1 MRSAPLRKSIRVL
14 ILGGTTQASEL
25 ARALADRADVQ
36 PLLSLAGRT
45 QNPAPAPIPCR
56 IGGFGGADGLAAFL
70 RDEKFDALIDAT
82 NPFAAQISA
91 NARAASA
98 ASGVPLLVFSRAAW
112 TPGEGDQWREVAT
125 MADAV
130 AALGATPRRVFLTQ
144 GRLQLAAFAAAP
156 QHFYLVRAIDEPDEL
171 RLLPDHKFISAR
183 GPFTLE
189 GERALMRAESIEI
202 LVSKNSGGGATAAK
216 LTAARELAIPVIL
229 VARPQAEGATEAS
242 RLDEVLDWIEAH
254 RPAP

>member
-1 MRSAPLRKSIRVL
+1 MRIL
-14 ILGGTTQASEL
+14 ILGGTTQASDL
-25 ARALADRADVQ
+25 ASALATRADVE

-56 IGGFGGADGLAAFL
+56 VGGFGGVEGLATFL
-70 RDEKFDALIDAT
+70 RDHQFDALIDAT
-82 NPFAAQISA
+82 HPFAAQISA

-98 ASGVPLLVFSRAAW
+98 ASGVPLLVFSRPAW
-112 TPGEGDQWREVAT
+112 APNEGDDWSEVGGVAE
-125 MADAV
+125 AV
-130 AALGATPRRVFLTQ
+130 AALGAKPRRVFLTH

-156 QHFYLVRAIDEPDEL
+156 QHFYLVRAIDRPEEL
-171 RLLPDHKFISAR
+171 RLLPHHKFISAR

-189 GERALMRAESIEI
+189 GERDIMRAERIEF

-216 LTAARELAIPVIL
+216 LVAARELKIPVVLI
-229 VARPQAEGATEAS
+229 ARPQAEGAEEAA
-242 RLDEVLDWIEAH
+242 RLADVLDWIEAH

>member
-1 MRSAPLRKSIRVL
+1 LIRIL

-25 ARALADRADVQ
+25 ARALAGRADVS

-56 IGGFGGADGLAAFL
+56 IGGFGGAEGLARFL
-70 RDEKFDALIDAT
+70 REEKFDALIDAT
-82 NPFAAQISA
+82 HPFAAQISA

-98 ASGVPLLVFSRAAW
+98 TSGVPLLVFSRPAW
-112 TPGEGDQWREVAT
+112 APGEGDQWREVAT
-125 MADAV
+125 MTEAV
-130 AALGATPRRVFLTQ
+130 AALGETPRRVFLTQ

-171 RLLPDHKFISAR
+171 RLLPRNKFISAR
-183 GPFTLE
+183 GPFTLDV
-189 GERALMRAESIEI
+189 ERELMRAEGIEI

-216 LTAARELAIPVIL
+216 LAAARELHIPVIL
-229 VARPQAEGATEAS
+229 VARPEAQDAAEAS
-242 RLDEVLDWIEAH
+242 RLDDVLDWIEAH

>member
-1 MRSAPLRKSIRVL
+1 MRSLIRIL

-25 ARALADRADVQ
+25 AGALAARTDVQ

-56 IGGFGGADGLAAFL
+56 IGGFGGAEGLATFL
-70 RDEKFDALIDAT
+70 RDEGFDALIDAT
-82 NPFAAQISA
+82 HPFAAQISA

-98 ASGVPLLVFSRAAW
+98 ASGVPLLVFSRPAW
-112 TPGEGDQWREVAT
+112 APGEGDQWREVAT

-130 AALGATPRRVFLTQ
+130 AALGETPRRVFLTQ

-171 RLLPDHKFISAR
+171 RLLPHHKFISAR
-183 GPFTLE
+183 GPFTLD
-189 GERALMRAESIEI
+189 GERDLMRAEKIEV
-202 LVSKNSGGGATAAK
+202 LVSKNSGGSATAAK

-229 VARPQAEGATEAS
+229 VTRPEAEGAAETS
-242 RLDEVLDWIEAH
+242 RLDEVLDWIDAH

>member
-1 MRSAPLRKSIRVL
+1 MRIL
-14 ILGGTTQASEL
+14 ILGGTTQASDL
-25 ARALADRADVQ
+25 ASALATRADVE

-56 IGGFGGADGLAAFL
+56 VGGFGGVEGLATFL
-70 RDEKFDALIDAT
+70 RDHQFDALIDAT
-82 NPFAAQISA
+82 HPFAAQISA

-98 ASGVPLLVFSRAAW
+98 ASSVPLLVFSRPAW
-112 TPGEGDQWREVAT
+112 APNEGDDWSEVGGVAE
-125 MADAV
+125 AV
-130 AALGATPRRVFLTQ
+130 AALGAKPRRVFLTH

-156 QHFYLVRAIDEPDEL
+156 QHFYLVRAIDRPEEL
-171 RLLPDHKFISAR
+171 RLLPHHKFISAR

-189 GERALMRAESIEI
+189 GERDIMRAERIEF

-216 LTAARELAIPVIL
+216 LVAARELKIPVVLI
-229 VARPQAEGATEAS
+229 ARPQAEGAEEAA
-242 RLDEVLDWIEAH
+242 RLADVLDWIEAH

>member
-1 MRSAPLRKSIRVL
+1 M

-25 ARALADRADVQ
+25 ARALAGRADVQ

-56 IGGFGGADGLAAFL
+56 IGGFGGAEGLAKFL
-70 RDEKFDALIDAT
+70 REEQFDALIDAT
-82 NPFAAQISA
+82 HPFAARISA

-98 ASGVPLLVFSRAAW
+98 ASGAPLLVFSRPAW
-112 TPGEGDQWREVAT
+112 EASDGDDWREVA
-125 MADAV
+125 DVSEAV
-130 AALGATPRRVFLTQ
+130 AALGERPRRVFLTQ

-156 QHFYLVRAIDEPDEL
+156 QHFYLVRAIDQPEEL
-171 RLLPDHKFISAR
+171 RLLPHHKFISAR

-189 GERALMRAESIEI
+189 GERALMRGEGIEF

-216 LTAARELAIPVIL
+216 LVAARELNIPVIL
-229 VARPQAEGATEAS
+229 IARPQRESAEETANLA
-242 RLDEVLDWIEAH
+242 DVLAWIEAH

>member
-1 MRSAPLRKSIRVL
+1 
-14 ILGGTTQASEL
+14 
-25 ARALADRADVQ
+25 
-36 PLLSLAGRT
+36 LLSLAGRT

-56 IGGFGGADGLAAFL
+56 IGGFGGAEGLAHFL
-70 RDEKFDALIDAT
+70 REEKFDALIDAT
-82 NPFAAQISA
+82 HPFAARISA

-98 ASGVPLLVFSRAAW
+98 TSGVPLLVFSRPAW
-112 TPGEGDQWREVAT
+112 APGEGDQWREVAT

-130 AALGATPRRVFLTQ
+130 AALGETPRRVFLTQ

-171 RLLPDHKFISAR
+171 RLLPRHKFISAR

-189 GERALMRAESIEI
+189 GERELMRAEGIEI

-216 LTAARELAIPVIL
+216 LVAARELHIPVIL
-229 VARPQAEGATEAS
+229 VARPEAEDAAETS
-242 RLDEVLDWIEAH
+242 RLDDVLAWIETH

>member
-1 MRSAPLRKSIRVL
+1 LRKLIRVL

-25 ARALADRADVQ
+25 VRALAGRADVSS
-36 PLLSLAGRT
+36 LLSLAGRT

-56 IGGFGGADGLAAFL
+56 IGGFGGVEGLAHFL
-70 RDEKFDALIDAT
+70 REEKFDALIDAT
-82 NPFAAQISA
+82 HPFAAQISA

-98 ASGVPLLVFSRAAW
+98 ASGVPLLVFSRSAW
-112 TPGEGDQWREVAT
+112 APAVGDQWREVAT

-130 AALGATPRRVFLTQ
+130 AALGEAPRRVFLTQ
-144 GRLQLAAFAAAP
+144 GRLQLAAFGAAP

-171 RLLPDHKFISAR
+171 RLLPQHKFISAR

-189 GERALMRAESIEI
+189 GERELMHGEGIEI

-216 LTAARELAIPVIL
+216 LAAARELNIPVIL
-229 VARPQAEGATEAS
+229 VARPEAEGAEEAA
-242 RLDEVLDWIEAH
+242 RLDDVLDWIEAH